1 VVPLLVSEAT
11 TEGMLEL
18 YRSDPSVLVWWG
30 TMVEVASAI
39 SRLERG
45 GGLRAAEASAALAR
59 WDALGEERSE
69 VSPTQRV
76 RESARRFLRVHDL
89 RAADALQLGAAFV
102 AAEGVP
108 SSLALVTLD
117 SRLAEAALREGF
129 EVVPRLVE

>member
-1 VVPLLVSEAT
+1 
-11 TEGMLEL
+11 M
-18 YRSDPSVLVWWG
+18 
-30 TMVEVASAI
+30 
-39 SRLERG
+39 
-45 GGLRAAEASAALAR
+45 
-59 WDALGEERSE
+59 
-69 VSPTQRV
+69 SPTERV
-76 RESARRFLRVHDL
+76 RESARRFLRVHHL